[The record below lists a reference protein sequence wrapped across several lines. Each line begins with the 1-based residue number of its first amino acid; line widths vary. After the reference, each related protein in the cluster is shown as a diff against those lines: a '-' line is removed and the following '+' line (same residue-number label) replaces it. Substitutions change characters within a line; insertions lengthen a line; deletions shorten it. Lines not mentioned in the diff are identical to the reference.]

1 LKSILVAVDLSQDS
15 ANLFGRAAQ
24 LAGQHQAGV
33 TLLHVIEERPQGQ
46 EAVQDAIRQH
56 ALARLEEFAAGAGF
70 PDAPALRAESGV
82 PHLCITQAA
91 RDGAADVLLIGPGR
105 ATSVVERM
113 FGSTADRVVRT
124 AMVPILVVRN
134 AATQPYR
141 HAGVAID
148 FSPLS
153 QLALDAARTLAPQ
166 ARRTLVHV
174 CEIPLQFEQAMLR
187 VGTSAAEI
195 QRFRQA
201 RLADSERRLSEF
213 AGQNGPAEDVSVLE
227 GSPADL
233 LDELAASGRIELLAI
248 GSQGRN
254 IVAQALLGSVAR
266 RLLSPSGCDILI
278 VGALGLDT

>member
-1 LKSILVAVDLSQDS
+1 MKSILVAVDLSQDS
-15 ANLFGRAAQ
+15 AHLFARAAQ

-33 TLLHVIEERPQGQ
+33 TLLHVIEEPPQGQ
-46 EAVQDAIRQH
+46 EAVQHAIRQH

-70 PDAPALRAESGV
+70 PDAPALRVESGV

-124 AMVPILVVRN
+124 ATVPILVVRN
-134 AATQPYR
+134 AADQPYR

-153 QLALDAARTLAPQ
+153 QQALDAARTLAPQ

-195 QRFRQA
+195 QRYRQA
-201 RLADSERRLSEF
+201 RLADNERRLSEF

-233 LDELAASGRIELLAI
+233 LAELAASGRIELLAI

-266 RLLSPSGCDILI
+266 RLLSSSGCDILI
-278 VGALGLDT
+278 VGALSLDT

>member
-1 LKSILVAVDLSQDS
+1 MKTILVAVDLSQDP
-15 ANLFGRAAQ
+15 AHLLARAAQ

-33 TLLHVIEERPQGQ
+33 TLLHVIEEPPQGQ

-70 PDAPALRAESGV
+70 ADAPALRVECGV

-105 ATSVVERM
+105 ATSVVERV

-124 AMVPILVVRN
+124 ATVPILVVRN

-141 HAGVAID
+141 HAAVAID

-166 ARRTLVHV
+166 ARRTVVHV

-195 QRFRQA
+195 QRYRQA
-201 RLADSERRLSEF
+201 RLAENGRRLSEF
-213 AGQNGPAEDVSVLE
+213 AGQSGPAEKLSVLE
-227 GSPADL
+227 GSPADML
-233 LDELAASGRIELLAI
+233 AELAASGRIELLAI

-266 RLLSPSGCDILI
+266 RLLSQSGCDILI
-278 VGALGLDT
+278 VGATSLDT